1 MAKDQN
7 KEKAPKVETKKVET
21 PKVEAPKVETPK
33 VETPK
38 VEAPKVETPKKD
50 ISLVRIELM
59 HPRLRA
65 EVKRLFNYINNEILK
80 GRAKVRIT
88 QTLRTNKEQND
99 LFALGRTAPGKIV
112 TFARGGDSFHN
123 YGLAF
128 DICLIIDGKEASW
141 DTKADY
147 DKDGVADWMEVVQVF
162 KVHGWTWGGDW
173 KFSDMPHFQ
182 KTFGRTIA
190 DLKNI
195 TVKEEGIYP
204 QLY

>member
-7 KEKAPKVETKKVET
+7 KEKEPKVD
-21 PKVEAPKVETPK
+21 
-33 VETPK
+33 TPK

-50 ISLVRIELM
+50 ISLVRIELL

-65 EVKRLFNYINNEILK
+65 EVKRLYNYINNEKLK
-80 GRAKVRIT
+80 GRAQVRIT
-88 QTLRTNKEQND
+88 HTLRTIKEQND
-99 LFALGRTAPGKIV
+99 LYAQGRTEKGSIV
-112 TFARGGDSFHN
+112 TFAKGGESMHN
-123 YGLAF
+123 YGLAI

-141 DTKADY
+141 DAKADY
-147 DKDGVADWMEVVQVF
+147 DKDGVADWMEIVHVF
-162 KVHGWTWGGDW
+162 KMHGWTWGGDW
-173 KFSDMPHFQ
+173 KMQDLPHFQ

-190 DLKNI
+190 DLKAI